1 MTLFIR
7 VLRYLLQYKVRL
19 GAAFICSALVAGLTA
34 AYAWLVQPVLDGIFI
49 NKDQVLLMVV
59 PIALLGVAVL
69 KGLFSYGQSY
79 LMSYV
84 GNRVVTDIRQELFVQ
99 LMRLPIRFH
108 DANTSG
114 RLMSRVFNDVSLMA
128 SAFAGILKDLFQQS
142 LTFLWMLGVMFYQN
156 WRLTAVSIIVIPV
169 ALFTT
174 MKMGQRLRKLAT
186 RGQERVGDMASLVQE
201 TLTGVRIVKAF
212 GREEAEALRFRD
224 SSSAYLRTTMK
235 AIQVSSL
242 ASSQME
248 VIGVFGVAGIIWYGG
263 YLVIHGSMTP
273 GAFFSFLTAMFLAY
287 TPIRR
292 IAGANNSIQQ
302 ALAAAER
309 VFDVLDLEDEHDRDH
324 SRKELAPLKRSL
336 EFRKV
341 TFRYEESDRPAL
353 TGIDL
358 TVKAGE
364 ILALVGSSGS
374 GKTTLASLVPR
385 FYEPTEGV
393 ILIDG
398 QNIRECTLRSIRK
411 QIGIVSQ
418 DTVLFDD
425 TVMNNIAYGREGSTE
440 AEVERAATLAYAH
453 DFIQRL
459 PEGYRT
465 LVGENGFKLSGGER
479 QRLAI
484 ARAILR
490 DPPILIL
497 DEATSSLDSES
508 ERIVQLALSNLMK
521 YRTTL
526 VIAHRLSTVLHA
538 DRIAVLDDGRIVEL
552 GTHESLLQGGGLY
565 KRLYTNQFRDGAE
578 ELKPDAPS
586 AVRQAHRPEPG

>member
-1 MTLFIR
+1 MTLFLR
-7 VLRYLLQYKVRL
+7 VLRYLLHYKFRL
-19 GAAFICSALVAGLTA
+19 GAAFVCSALVAGLTA

-69 KGLFSYGQSY
+69 KGGFSYGQSY

-142 LTFLWMLGVMFYQN
+142 LTFVWMLGVMFYQN
-156 WRLTAVSIIVIPV
+156 WRLAAVSIVVVPV
-169 ALFTT
+169 VLVTT
-174 MKMGQRLRKLAT
+174 VQMGQRLRKLAT
-186 RGQERVGDMASLVQE
+186 RGQEKVGDMASLVQE

-292 IAGANNSIQQ
+292 IAGANNSVQQ

-309 VFDVLDLEDEHDRDH
+309 VFGVLDLEDEHDRDH
-324 SRKELAPLKRSL
+324 GRQDLAPLTHSL
-336 EFRKV
+336 EFRGV
-341 TFRYEESDRPAL
+341 TFRYEESDHPAL

-385 FYEPTEGV
+385 FYEPTEGTT
-393 ILIDG
+393 LIDG
-398 QNIRECTLRSIRK
+398 QDIRECTLRSLRN

-425 TVMNNIAYGREGSTE
+425 TVMNNIGYGREGSTE
-440 AEVERAATLAYAH
+440 EEVEKAAKLAYAH

-459 PEGYRT
+459 PDGYRT
-465 LVGENGFKLSGGER
+465 LIGENGFKLSGGER

-508 ERIVQLALSNLMK
+508 ERIVQLALANLMK
-521 YRTTL
+521 HRTTL
-526 VIAHRLSTVLHA
+526 VIAHRLSTVQNA
-538 DRIAVLDDGRIVEL
+538 DRIAVLDRGRIVEL
-552 GTHESLLQGGGLY
+552 GTHASLLERGGLY
-565 KRLYTNQFRDGAE
+565 KRLYANQFQEGGVKAE
-578 ELKPDAPS
+578 S
-586 AVRQAHRPEPG
+586 

>member
-1 MTLFIR
+1 
-7 VLRYLLQYKVRL
+7 
-19 GAAFICSALVAGLTA
+19 
-34 AYAWLVQPVLDGIFI
+34 
-49 NKDQVLLMVV
+49 
-59 PIALLGVAVL
+59 
-69 KGLFSYGQSY
+69 
-79 LMSYV
+79 
-84 GNRVVTDIRQELFVQ
+84 
-99 LMRLPIRFH
+99 
-108 DANTSG
+108 
-114 RLMSRVFNDVSLMA
+114 
-128 SAFAGILKDLFQQS
+128 
-142 LTFLWMLGVMFYQN
+142 
-156 WRLTAVSIIVIPV
+156 
-169 ALFTT
+169 
-174 MKMGQRLRKLAT
+174 
-186 RGQERVGDMASLVQE
+186 
-201 TLTGVRIVKAF
+201 TGVRIVKAF

-292 IAGANNSIQQ
+292 IAGANNSVQQ

-309 VFDVLDLEDEHDRDH
+309 VFDVLDLEDEHDRDRG
-324 SRKELAPLKRSL
+324 RKELAPLSRSL
-336 EFRKV
+336 DFKGV
-341 TFRYEESDRPAL
+341 TFRYEGGEQPAL
-353 TGIDL
+353 IGIDL

-364 ILALVGSSGS
+364 ILAMVGSSGS

-385 FYEPTEGV
+385 FYEPTEGA
-393 ILIDG
+393 ILVDG
-398 QNIRECTLRSIRK
+398 QDIRECTLRSLRN

-440 AEVERAATLAYAH
+440 EEVVKAAMLAYAH

-459 PEGYRT
+459 PDGYRT
-465 LVGENGFKLSGGER
+465 LIGENGVKLSGGER

-508 ERIVQLALSNLMK
+508 ERIVQLALANLMK
-521 YRTTL
+521 NRTTL
-526 VIAHRLSTVLHA
+526 VIAHRLSTVQNA
-538 DRIAVLDDGRIVEL
+538 DRIAVLDHGRIVEL
-552 GTHESLLQGGGLY
+552 GTHESLLQSGGLY
-565 KRLYTNQFRDGAE
+565 KRLYANQFQALE
-578 ELKPDAPS
+578 ES
-586 AVRQAHRPEPG
+586 GH